1 RTSSSDALLSATSE
15 IATRAVLPTPPALAV
30 KLFDWREPLY
40 MNTRSGG
47 TPARPAISTT
57 ASRTWPGGTGSYL
70 LNNGST
76 RTGETRK
83 TNARPTAVRAPDHS
97 HHAFP
102 ARRISQ

>member
-1 RTSSSDALLSATSE
+1 EAFFSATSE

-30 KLFDWREPLY
+30 KLFDWRDPLN

-57 ASRTWPGGTGSYL
+57 ASRTGPAGTGSDL
-70 LNNGST
+70 LNIGSIS
-76 RTGETRK
+76 TGASRMMKE
-83 TNARPTAVRAPDHS
+83 NATAVSAPDHS
-97 HHAFP
+97 HPALP